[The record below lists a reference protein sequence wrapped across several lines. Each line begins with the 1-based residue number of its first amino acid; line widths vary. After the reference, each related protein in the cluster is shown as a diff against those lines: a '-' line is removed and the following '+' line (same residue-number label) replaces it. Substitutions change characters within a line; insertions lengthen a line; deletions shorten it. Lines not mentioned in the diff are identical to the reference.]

1 MSSMAVWVAI
11 VIAVSSVGRA
21 ASNGCSLGP
30 TTNASSDA
38 TGTVF
43 TAFCEQRCVKWTIN
57 VTSYS
62 YPLGGRCGVLPCLL
76 NAASWDPD
84 VINVTADLR
93 WSVSDDGTKASMT
106 LVNGQALIEI
116 SCFLDWRQIAPFG
129 KALIE
134 QTSLPIPTTTTN
146 ALPSDSKL
154 SSNSTTVMDNF
165 LPNTSDDHFTYF
177 PTTTTPSSGRQTTNE
192 SSMPLA
198 ATPLAATPL
207 ATPVLPNP
215 SSTSVDGVDE
225 ILLEPVSV
233 RLLPSDGNEA
243 VFLCRMKTSD
253 PFVIINDSLTY
264 PGTFIKDV
272 SIRAVSS
279 DDRQYWNV
287 TVVVKANQNSTKVQC
302 LSTVGNTTSAAN
314 LLVVGPPLPPNPR
327 LFLPFDASAVRLTW
341 QKPFTWSDV
350 ADITNY
356 TIRVFST
363 ANYVWSSMTIKI
375 IESANDHS
383 FACDLSTKACT
394 PLGQNHKDFVVA
406 RSGSLAVPQFTVTP
420 LFRPNGAAVLTTEI
434 QVPNLCS
441 GQSVSYAISVTNFN
455 NLTVYALNLTKTYPH
470 CNVISVT
477 DVVSGKAYMVTVIV
491 NTFGGSTN
499 NSYRID
505 APLRW
510 SPTVSSSPSST
521 TGDWSGSVQGCQ
533 VQNSIV
539 AAVSGLLGLLLLAA
553 CVISA
558 VLMWRIRARRKKIL
572 EPVRVERSNPLYE
585 LGMSHPYEQV
595 NMKMRPL
602 PPEPASPNEDRYFM
616 SPQDRSSRDISL
628 PECQK
633 TETEVESPT
642 VDFKTGVMVL

>member
-1 MSSMAVWVAI
+1 MSSMAVWVAV

-129 KALIE
+129 KALSKPFALARDIVFYPSIPLSLPLSYIPSPHLSLSLESRFFLFFSFLLSVE

-215 SSTSVDGVDE
+215 SSTSVDGVDGR
-225 ILLEPVSV
+225 P
-233 RLLPSDGNEA
+233 
-243 VFLCRMKTSD
+243 
-253 PFVIINDSLTY
+253 II
-264 PGTFIKDV
+264 
-272 SIRAVSS
+272 
-279 DDRQYWNV
+279 
-287 TVVVKANQNSTKVQC
+287 
-302 LSTVGNTTSAAN
+302 
-314 LLVVGPPLPPNPR
+314 
-327 LFLPFDASAVRLTW
+327 
-341 QKPFTWSDV
+341 
-350 ADITNY
+350 
-356 TIRVFST
+356 
-363 ANYVWSSMTIKI
+363 
-375 IESANDHS
+375 
-383 FACDLSTKACT
+383 
-394 PLGQNHKDFVVA
+394 
-406 RSGSLAVPQFTVTP
+406 
-420 LFRPNGAAVLTTEI
+420 
-434 QVPNLCS
+434 
-441 GQSVSYAISVTNFN
+441 
-455 NLTVYALNLTKTYPH
+455 
-470 CNVISVT
+470 
-477 DVVSGKAYMVTVIV
+477 
-491 NTFGGSTN
+491 
-499 NSYRID
+499 
-505 APLRW
+505 
-510 SPTVSSSPSST
+510 
-521 TGDWSGSVQGCQ
+521 
-533 VQNSIV
+533 
-539 AAVSGLLGLLLLAA
+539 
-553 CVISA
+553 
-558 VLMWRIRARRKKIL
+558 
-572 EPVRVERSNPLYE
+572 
-585 LGMSHPYEQV
+585 
-595 NMKMRPL
+595 
-602 PPEPASPNEDRYFM
+602 
-616 SPQDRSSRDISL
+616 
-628 PECQK
+628 
-633 TETEVESPT
+633 
-642 VDFKTGVMVL
+642 